1 MFRAFF
7 TFDTPEIVLAAA
19 ARLGFFSRNISIL
32 STFGDKFKINIIS
45 QGKREYPGSE
55 LVPFILIPRI
65 NSAFKMAEGRFLA
78 IVV

>member
-19 ARLGFFSRNISIL
+19 ARLGFFSGNISIL

-45 QGKREYPGSE
+45 QGKREYPESE
-55 LVPFILIPRI
+55 FVLFILVPRI
-65 NSAFKMAEGRFLA
+65 ICAFTMAEGRFIA
-78 IVV
+78 I